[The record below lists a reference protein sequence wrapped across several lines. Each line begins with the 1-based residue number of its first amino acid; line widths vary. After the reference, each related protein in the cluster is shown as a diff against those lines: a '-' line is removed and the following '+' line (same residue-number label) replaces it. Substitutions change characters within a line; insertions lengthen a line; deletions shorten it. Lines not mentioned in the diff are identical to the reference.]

1 MNAAHGAGAAEG
13 DERVAGAGQGAERRD
28 AAEPPARDPGTRPL
42 RVHAAFAGCKVSQAD
57 SEAVLAGLARRG
69 CRTVADPAQAD
80 VQVVLTCGVTAEA
93 ERSSRQLARRL
104 AAHGRPVVVAGCAA
118 ALRPEQFGD
127 PGLRLAASEPGRA
140 AAADEVAA
148 CVLETAGIRGV
159 VWAVETAGSTG
170 RETGADAE
178 GPDAAEAA
186 PVTAFAGAASRA
198 RTRFTLKAQD
208 GCAGSC
214 TYCAVRL
221 VRGRPWSLA
230 ADEAVERAR
239 AALAAGCGE
248 IVLSGIDVGAYRD
261 PAGGADLAGLVRRLA
276 GLPELRRLRLSSI
289 EPAHLTAELLDALD
303 DPLVA
308 RHLHVPLQSADDGVL
323 AAMGRPYTW
332 DGYRTT
338 IERARRRL
346 PGLALSTDL
355 IVGFPAEDEAAF
367 GRSLAAVASAGL
379 FSRVHVFSY
388 SRRAGTA
395 AAALQPLPGDTV
407 KRRARLAR
415 EAAAAT
421 QRAAAASCLGAVA
434 AVLVEEE
441 REGLLRG
448 YSSTYV
454 RYYLTGEAARGRLV
468 EAVGEG
474 LYRDGV
480 KGRIVDGVKG
490 HMA

>member
-1 MNAAHGAGAAEG
+1 VSAAHGAGAAEG
-13 DERVAGAGQGAERRD
+13 DERPGDAGLTAGRRAVAERHGRG
-28 AAEPPARDPGTRPL
+28 PRTRPL

-57 SEAVLAGLARRG
+57 SEAVLASLARRG
-69 CRTVADPAQAD
+69 CSTVADPAQAD

-118 ALRPEQFGD
+118 ALRPEQFAE
-127 PGLRLAASEPGRA
+127 PGLRLAAPDTGLA

-148 CVLETAGIRGV
+148 CVLEAAGARGSATA
-159 VWAVETAGSTG
+159 ASAG
-170 RETGADAE
+170 
-178 GPDAAEAA
+178 AA
-186 PVTAFAGAASRA
+186 AFAGAASRT

-230 ADEAVERAR
+230 AAEAVERAR
-239 AALAAGCGE
+239 AALVAGCGE

-261 PAGGADLAGLVRRLA
+261 TAAGVALAGLVRRLV

-289 EPAHLTAELLDALD
+289 EPRHLTAELLDALD

-323 AAMGRPYTW
+323 SAMGRPYTW
-332 DGYRTT
+332 DGYRATV
-338 IERARRRL
+338 ERARRRL

-367 GRSLAAVASAGL
+367 ERSLAAVASPGL
-379 FSRVHVFSY
+379 FSRVHVFSF

-395 AAALQPLPGDTV
+395 AAALHPLPDDTV
-407 KRRARLAR
+407 KRRARRAR
-415 EAAAAT
+415 EAAALA
-421 QRAAAASCLGAVA
+421 QRAAAADCLGAA
-434 AVLVEEE
+434 ATVLVEEE